1 LKWIFEAF
9 FLVNNGF
16 DVWLSNRRGSAY
28 SKGHVRYN
36 RSDEEFWDFSFHEC
50 GFYDIKAEINLIAN
64 KTRKSQKIIL
74 LGYSMGSTETYIY
87 AILRKKH
94 ARRHV
99 AGIVSLSP
107 IAFMRYSGGLV
118 AKLAIASK
126 AIQVNFH
133 MYCI

>member
-36 RSDEEFWDFSFHEC
+36 RSDEAFWDFSFHEC

-64 KTRKSQKIIL
+64 KTRKSKKIIL

-126 AIQVNFH
+126 AIQVNF
-133 MYCI
+133 